1 MSGHSKWHTIR
12 FKKAATDA
20 KRGKLFTKIIKEIV
34 IAARMGGGDLEGNA
48 RLRAAVRTAKDANMP
63 KDNIERA
70 IKKGTGELPGV
81 HYEDFVYEGYGPGGV
96 AIYVEG
102 TTDNKNRTTPEIRH
116 IFSRHGGNLGE
127 TGCVGW
133 MFTKK
138 GQITV
143 DAKDASE
150 DALTEIAIEA
160 GAEDL
165 VNNGETYTI
174 TTSPEDLESVR
185 SVLDGKAIKIMES
198 TIRMI
203 PNNTVTLDEKHAA
216 TLLKLLSAL
225 EEQDDI
231 SKVSA
236 NFDIPDAV
244 MESLSAN
251 L

>member
-48 RLRAAVRTAKDANMP
+48 RLRAAMRTAKEANMP
-63 KDNIERA
+63 KDNIDRA

-96 AIYVEG
+96 AIYIEG
-102 TTDNKNRTTPEIRH
+102 TTDNTNRTTPEIRH
-116 IFSRHGGNLGE
+116 ILSRHGGNLGE

-143 DAKDASE
+143 EAGDASE
-150 DALTEIAIEA
+150 DALTEIALEA

-165 VNNGETYTI
+165 VNNGETYTL
-174 TTSPEDLESVR
+174 TTAPEEMESVR
-185 SVLDGKAIKIMES
+185 SVLDTKNIKIMES

-216 TLLKLLSAL
+216 TLIKLLSAL
-225 EEQDDI
+225 EEHEDI

-244 MESLSAN
+244 MEALSSEI
-251 L
+251 

>member
-20 KRGKLFTKIIKEIV
+20 KRGKRFTKIIKEIV

-48 RLRAAVRTAKDANMP
+48 RLRAAMRTAKDANMP

-96 AIYVEG
+96 AIYIEG
-102 TTDNKNRTTPEIRH
+102 TTDNTNRTTPEIRH
-116 IFSRHGGNLGE
+116 ILSRHGGTLGA

-138 GQITV
+138 GLITV
-143 DAKDASE
+143 DAKVINE
-150 DALTEIAIEA
+150 DTLTEIVIEA

-165 VNNGETYTI
+165 VNNGDTYTI
-174 TTSPEDLESVR
+174 TTDFNDLEGVR
-185 SVLDGKAIKIMES
+185 AGLELKNIPIMNSE
-198 TIRMI
+198 IQMI
-203 PNNTVTLDEKHAA
+203 PNSTVRVEGRHAES
-216 TLLKLLSAL
+216 LMKLLNAL
-225 EEQDDI
+225 EEHDDV

-236 NFDIPDAV
+236 NFEISDEL

>member
-1 MSGHSKWHTIR
+1 MSGHSKWHTIK

-20 KRGKLFTKIIKEIV
+20 KRGKLFTKIIKEIIV
-34 IAARMGGGDLEGNA
+34 AARMGGGDLEGNS
-48 RLRAAVRTAKDANMP
+48 RLRTAVRTAKDANMP

-70 IKKGTGELPGV
+70 IKKGSGELPGI

-96 AIYVEG
+96 AIYIEG

-116 IFSRHGGNLGE
+116 ILSRHGGTLGA

-143 DAKDASE
+143 EAKDASE

-165 VNNGETYTI
+165 VNNGEIYTI
-174 TTSPEDLESVR
+174 TTAPEDLEAVR
-185 SVLDGKAIKIMES
+185 SVLDGKNIKILES
-198 TIRMI
+198 VIRMV
-203 PNNTVTLDEKHAA
+203 PNNTVTLDEKHAT

-225 EEQDDI
+225 EEHDDI